1 MFYYSVINL
10 FVYSVINL
18 FVYSVIN
25 LFVYSVINLFYYSVI
40 NLFVYSVINL
50 FVYSLMFITL
60 SLHIKTVSVCSKTQ
74 KNKNKQD
81 EGEKERKKIVTLTS
95 WLSLDFPTFSCTNG
109 TVSVRINWFTCEHC
123 DHSGEDATAN
133 DDKIGKKVAGCCF
146 GCNLGLNDGSVISSG
161 KDG

>member
-1 MFYYSVINL
+1 MFYYSVINLFCYSVINL

-18 FVYSVIN
+18 FC
-25 LFVYSVINLFYYSVI
+25 YSVI

-74 KNKNKQD
+74 RTRTSKRKEKKN
-81 EGEKERKKIVTLTS
+81 TLTS

-123 DHSGEDATAN
+123 DHSAEDATAN